1 MCSRARARYP
11 HASDS
16 PRNLIS
22 RTKEKHPQ
30 KDERRGEAL
39 SGTSSTGRRRAA
51 TLRPAV
57 TSPPNNAELGYLQRG
72 AGEPRGRQ
80 PGHRARGTEPAPRRR
95 QSGGPDSRRPG
106 CAPRSL
112 PAAPPQKAHGT
123 RRVGVPP
130 PPSPLT
136 RSLSP
141 PRAAALSHRGR
152 CLLFAGRSP
161 LHRGAPPPTASRP
174 RSAACRRGAHAGRR
188 PFRGGGAG
196 AAVADPLPGPI
207 SRRGGSRR
215 DGWARGGGCPTASR
229 RHRIS
234 PGGRCRCYQRSA
246 SAEGKGAPGRPGLK
260 LPPAST
266 RRGEAPQS

>member
-1 MCSRARARYP
+1 MPVTAQEISFPELKRNTPRRTSGGKKRSRALLPPADAALPRSARQSRA
-11 HASDS
+11 
-16 PRNLIS
+16 PR
-22 RTKEKHPQ
+22 TTP
-30 KDERRGEAL
+30 
-39 SGTSSTGRRRAA
+39 SS
-51 TLRPAV
+51 V
-57 TSPPNNAELGYLQRG
+57 TFSAELGSRA
-72 AGEPRGRQ
+72 AGS
-80 PGHRARGTEPAPRRR
+80 RGTEPAPRRR
-95 QSGGPDSRRPG
+95 QSGGPGSRRPG

-112 PAAPPQKAHGT
+112 PAALPQKAHGT